1 MLDQRL
7 RHAGIDVVVR
17 HLVADAIGA
26 PAQRQFR
33 QIAGA
38 DDDAVVVVGQ
48 PEQVVGAQ
56 AGLHVL
62 EGDVVDRFAVGV
74 GMADVGQH
82 LLRRGADVE
91 FRRGRAQRLHQR
103 QALALVWSE
112 VAKPGM
118 V

>member
-26 PAQRQFR
+26 PAERQLR

-48 PEQVVGAQ
+48 AEQVVGAQ
-56 AGLHVL
+56 PGLHIL
-62 EGDVVDRFAVGV
+62 ERHVVDRFALRER
-74 GMADVGQH
+74 MADIAQH
-82 LLRRGADVE
+82 
-91 FRRGRAQRLHQR
+91 
-103 QALALVWSE
+103 ALAR
-112 VAKPGM
+112 PGGCRAPAR
-118 V
+118 

>member
-17 HLVADAIGA
+17 HLVADAVGA

-38 DDDAVVVVGQ
+38 DDDAVVLVGE

-56 AGLHVL
+56 ARLHVL
-62 EGDVVDRFAVGV
+62 EGHVVDR
-74 GMADVGQH
+74 
-82 LLRRGADVE
+82 L
-91 FRRGRAQRLHQR
+91 
-103 QALALVWSE
+103 ALAERVVRCRPASGGR
-112 VAKPGM
+112 PGGYPARAT
-118 V
+118 